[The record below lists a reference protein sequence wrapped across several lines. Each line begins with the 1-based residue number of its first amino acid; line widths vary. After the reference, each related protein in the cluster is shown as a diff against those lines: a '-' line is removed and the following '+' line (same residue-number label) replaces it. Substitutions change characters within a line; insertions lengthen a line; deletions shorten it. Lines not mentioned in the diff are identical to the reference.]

1 MVFQASVVVMR
12 VAMMTRE
19 YPPEIY
25 GGAGVH
31 VTELTRYMREL
42 VEVDVHCMGAPRD
55 EAGVFVHG
63 VDPALDDANPAIKT
77 LSTGLRI
84 ATAAN
89 NVDVAH
95 SHTWSLRTHWSLT
108 VRGNVNNWAAVMRC
122 PAGLK
127 RTLWN
132 TRML

>member
-84 ATAAN
+84 ATDRKS
-89 NVDVAH
+89 VV
-95 SHTWSLRTHWSLT
+95 
-108 VRGNVNNWAAVMRC
+108 
-122 PAGLK
+122 
-127 RTLWN
+127 
-132 TRML
+132 